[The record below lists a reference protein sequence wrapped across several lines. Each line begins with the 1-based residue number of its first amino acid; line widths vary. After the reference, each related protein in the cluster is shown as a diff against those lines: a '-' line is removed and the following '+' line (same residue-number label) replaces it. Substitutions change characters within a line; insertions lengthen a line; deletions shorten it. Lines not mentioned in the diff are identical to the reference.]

1 MTEQITE
8 QTAEQLSQP
17 AGDPARRKQKLTKSK
32 ASEYFFI
39 FCFTI
44 IPVIHFLVMYVYV
57 NLNSFVMAFQITEN
71 DTMRWT
77 LEHFSRF
84 WIELRDG
91 GAELNQAFMNTFK
104 TFGINCV
111 MFVIGVFVSYFLYK
125 KIWGH
130 SVFRVLFFLP
140 SILSA
145 VVIANVYKSIISTE
159 AFETFLQ
166 KLCGLDYLPEPLAQI
181 EFANTFVFIHMIWLG
196 FPGNMVIWSG
206 TFARIPDSVVE
217 SAKLDGVN
225 WVQELFL
232 VILPMVWS
240 TFGLMLTLTLCGL
253 FSASGAVF
261 LLTQGNWGT
270 QTFSNWTYMQV
281 YGSQGSPS
289 NNALNYL
296 SAVGLCTTVVATAIA
311 LTTRYVAGKVFED
324 VTY

>member
-1 MTEQITE
+1 M
-8 QTAEQLSQP
+8 
-17 AGDPARRKQKLTKSK
+17 GVNARKKPRITKSK
-32 ASEYFFI
+32 ASEYFFL

-44 IPVIHFLVMYVYV
+44 VPVIHFLVMYVYV

-71 DTMRWT
+71 GTMHWT
-77 LEHFSRF
+77 MQNFSRF
-84 WIELRDG
+84 WEELQDG
-91 GAELNQAFMNTFK
+91 GTELSQAFINTFK
-104 TFGINCV
+104 TFGINCI

-125 KIWGH
+125 KIFGH

-145 VVIANVYKSIISTE
+145 VVIANIYKSLISSE
-159 AFETFLQ
+159 AFETLLQ
-166 KLCGLDYLPEPLAQI
+166 KMWGLVYLPDPLAQI
-181 EFANTFVFIHMIWLG
+181 EFANTFVLIHMVWLS
-196 FPGNMVIWSG
+196 FPGNMIIWSG
-206 TFARIPDSVVE
+206 TFARIPDSVLE
-217 SAKLDGVN
+217 SARLDGVN

-232 VILPMVWS
+232 IILPMVWS
-240 TFGLMLTLTLCGL
+240 TFGLMLTLTLCGI

-281 YGSQGSPS
+281 YGSQGAPS
-289 NNALNYL
+289 SNALNYL

-311 LTTRYVAGKVFED
+311 LATRYVAGKVFED